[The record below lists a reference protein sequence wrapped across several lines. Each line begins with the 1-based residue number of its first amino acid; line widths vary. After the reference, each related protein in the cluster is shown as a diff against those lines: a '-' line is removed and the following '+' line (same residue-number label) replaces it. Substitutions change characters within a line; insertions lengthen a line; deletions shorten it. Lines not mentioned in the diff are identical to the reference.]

1 MHHPSIVPLIKFHL
15 TLLAIMGHDGHD
27 SPGGGSYMHYLHHKH
42 FEVNY
47 GSEYFPFD
55 YIFGTFCASS

>member
-1 MHHPSIVPLIKFHL
+1 
-15 TLLAIMGHDGHD
+15 MGHDGHD